1 MKKNLISLV
10 VVDPSKNLP
19 LVQIAAKKLP
29 LSCKA
34 FHMQVVV
41 RIFKRDLTQ
50 MRHQQIRFLFGVSD
64 TNFL

>member
-50 MRHQQIRFLFGVSD
+50 MRH
-64 TNFL
+64 